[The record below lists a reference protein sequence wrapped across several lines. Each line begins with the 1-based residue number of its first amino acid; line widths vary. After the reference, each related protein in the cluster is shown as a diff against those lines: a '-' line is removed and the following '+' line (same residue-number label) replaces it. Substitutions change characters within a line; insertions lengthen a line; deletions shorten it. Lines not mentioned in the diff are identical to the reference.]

1 MKKKLSGKCMSNSE
15 RIIGGLVMLSQ
26 YNPYNVMEVYIDEN
40 ISCGAEK
47 RLMGGHNYRML

>member
-1 MKKKLSGKCMSNSE
+1 MSNSE

-47 RLMGGHNYRML
+47 RLVGGHNYRML